1 MGHPLRDLFEYLN
14 GRSYSSYKGMKGESY
29 TIGPLGLRMT
39 RVQADPYAAPSQLRI
54 DIAET
59 KPPLPEWAISTP
71 DQRRATADYLHRFA
85 EARLPI
91 KRVDPKRGSGKEGH
105 LDIAPIGP
113 EVLERTA
120 VRVGADG
127 SVIFRISLGL
137 PARGRRI
144 QGKVCT
150 TLFFDIIAQAFKR
163 TMRVDLEALAAHIH
177 VIEDQVAL
185 RNSLADHGLVGFIAD
200 GSVLPRMSG
209 VDQRPLFDAVP
220 FVAPETLA
228 ITLDRPH
235 AGPIRGLGIPAGVT
249 VIVGG
254 GYHGKSTVLQALSR
268 SVYDHKPGDGREMC
282 VTRSS
287 AVSIRAE
294 DGRAVSGV
302 DLRPFIAD
310 LPGGRDTAQFY
321 TADASGS
328 TSQAAAIV
336 EALEAGANTLLVD
349 EDTAATNF
357 MIRDARMRRL
367 VPSDGEPITPY
378 IDRVRQL
385 AANGVSTVLV
395 IGGAGDYLDVAD
407 AVIRMDAFVPYDVT
421 AQAKAVAAELPLGD
435 AAPRAPGPW
444 PEAVRR
450 VPNPASLDP
459 SRGKHS
465 ERVYAI
471 TSRLLQFGPNE
482 IELGALSQ
490 LIDGA
495 QTRMI
500 ADALLYLA
508 RGIGDGKRDLVALL
522 DLVDETLDEGLET
535 VAAFEAVDRA
545 RPRRFEI
552 AGALNRLRVL
562 TLMGAPLHDAHL
574 DEDEDEG

>member
-1 MGHPLRDLFEYLN
+1 MGHPLRDLFERLD
-14 GRSYSSYKGMKGESY
+14 GRSYGSYKDLKGESF

-39 RVQADPYAAPSQLRI
+39 RVQADPYAAPSHLRI

-59 KPPLPEWAISTP
+59 KPPLPDWAISTP

-85 EARLPI
+85 EDRLPI

-113 EVLERTA
+113 EVLDRTA

-127 SVIFRISLGL
+127 TVIFRISLGL

-144 QGKVCT
+144 QGKGCVR
-150 TLFFDIIAQAFKR
+150 LFFDVIAQAFKR
-163 TMRVDLEALAAHIH
+163 TMRVDLEALAAHVH
-177 VIEDQVAL
+177 AIEDQVAL
-185 RNSLADHGLVGFIAD
+185 RNSLSDHNLVAFIAD

-209 VDQRPLFDAVP
+209 ADQRPLPDAVP
-220 FVAPETLA
+220 FTAPDALA
-228 ITLDRPH
+228 ITLQRPH
-235 AGPIRGLGIPAGVT
+235 GGPIRGLGVPTGVT

-268 SVYDHKPGDGREMC
+268 SVYDHAPGDGRELC
-282 VTRSS
+282 VARDS

-336 EALEAGANTLLVD
+336 EALEAGATALLID

-385 AANGVSTVLV
+385 ATNGVSSVLV
-395 IGGAGDYLDVAD
+395 VGGAGDYLDVAD
-407 AVIRMDAFVPYDVT
+407 MVIRMDAFVAHDVT
-421 AQAKAVAAELPLGD
+421 AQAKAIVAELPLGE
-435 AAPRAPGPW
+435 AAPKAPGPW
-444 PEAVRR
+444 PEAARR

-459 SRGKHS
+459 SRGKHA

-471 TSRLLQFGPNE
+471 TPRLLQFGPNE

-500 ADALLYLA
+500 ADTLLYLA

-522 DLVDETLDEGLET
+522 DLVDATLDEGLAT
-535 VAAFEAVDRA
+535 VAAYEAVDRA
-545 RPRRFEI
+545 RPRRYEI

-562 TLMGAPLHDAHL
+562 TLMGQALAIDPA
-574 DEDEDEG
+574 DEDEADS

>member
-1 MGHPLRDLFEYLN
+1 LGHPLRELFERLD
-14 GRSYSSYKGMKGESY
+14 GRSYSSYKEMKGESFA
-29 TIGPLGLRMT
+29 IGPLGLRMT

-54 DIAET
+54 DIPEM
-59 KPPLPEWAISTP
+59 KPPLPEWAIGTL

-85 EARLPI
+85 EDRLPI

-113 EVLERTA
+113 EVLDRTA

-144 QGKVCT
+144 QGKNCAR
-150 TLFFDIIAQAFKR
+150 LFFDVIAQAFKR
-163 TMRVDLEALAAHIH
+163 TMRVDLDELAAHVH
-177 VIEDQVAL
+177 AIEDQVAL
-185 RNSLADHGLVGFIAD
+185 RGMLVERDLVGFIAD
-200 GSVLPRMSG
+200 GSILPRMSG
-209 VDQRPLFDAVP
+209 ADQRPLPDAVP
-220 FVAPETLA
+220 FISPDALAVTL
-228 ITLDRPH
+228 TRPH
-235 AGPIRGLGIPAGVT
+235 GGDIRGLGVPTGVT
-249 VIVGG
+249 LIVGG

-268 SVYDHKPGDGREMC
+268 SVYDHAPGDGRELC
-282 VTRSS
+282 VARAS

-302 DLRPFIAD
+302 DLRPFISD

-336 EALEAGANTLLVD
+336 EALEAGADTLLID

-385 AANGVSTVLV
+385 AANGISSVLV
-395 IGGAGDYLDVAD
+395 VGGAGDYLDVAD
-407 AVIRMDAFVPYDVT
+407 MVLRMDAFVARDVT
-421 AQAKAVAAELPLGD
+421 AQAKALAIELPLGD
-435 AAPRAPGPW
+435 AAPKAPGPW
-444 PEAVRR
+444 PDAARR

-471 TSRLLQFGPNE
+471 TARLLQFGPNE
-482 IELGALSQ
+482 IDLGALSQ

-500 ADALLYLA
+500 ADTLLYLA

-522 DLVDETLDEGLET
+522 DLVDATLDEGLST
-535 VAAFEAVDRA
+535 VAAFETVDRA

-562 TLMGAPLHDAHL
+562 TLIGGPQPDDDDDDDA
-574 DEDEDEG
+574 DEG

>member
-1 MGHPLRDLFEYLN
+1 MGHPLRDLLERLD
-14 GRSYSSYKGMKGESY
+14 GRSYGSYKDLKGASF
-29 TIGPLGLRMT
+29 TIGPLALRLT
-39 RVQADPYAAPSQLRI
+39 RVQADPYAAPSHLRA
-54 DIAET
+54 DIEAT
-59 KPPLPEWAISTP
+59 KPALPDWAIGTA
-71 DQRRATADYLHRFA
+71 DQRRATADHLHRVLA
-85 EARLPI
+85 SKLPI

-105 LDIAPIGP
+105 LAVALAGP

-120 VRVGADG
+120 VMVRADG
-127 SVIFRISLGL
+127 AVTFRISLGL

-144 QGKVCT
+144 QGRQCAA
-150 TLFFDIIAQAFKR
+150 LFFDVIAQALKR
-163 TMRVDLEALAAHIH
+163 TMRVDLEALAAHVH
-177 VIEDQVAL
+177 AVEDQVAL
-185 RNSLADHGLVGFIAD
+185 RGQLAEKGLIAFIAD
-200 GSVLPRMSG
+200 GAVLPRLSG
-209 VDQRPLFDAVP
+209 ADQAPLPDAVP
-220 FVAPETLA
+220 FTSPDSLA
-228 ITLDRPH
+228 VELSRPH
-235 AGPIRGLGIPAGVT
+235 GPPLRGLGVPRGVT

-254 GYHGKSTVLQALSR
+254 GYHGKSTVLQALAHG
-268 SVYDHKPGDGREMC
+268 VYDHAPGDGRERC
-282 VTRSS
+282 VTLAE

-294 DGRAVSGV
+294 DGRPVSGV

-310 LPGGRDTAQFY
+310 LPGGRDTARFY

-336 EALEAGANTLLVD
+336 EALEAGAKALLID

-367 VPSDGEPITPY
+367 IPAAGEPITPF

-385 AANGVSTVLV
+385 ADNGVSSVLV

-407 AVIRMDAFVPYDVT
+407 AVIRMDAFVPCDVT
-421 AQAKAVAAELPLGD
+421 AAAQAVAAELPLSPD
-435 AAPRAPGPW
+435 AAPKAPGPW
-444 PEAVRR
+444 PAPHVR

-459 SRGKHS
+459 SRGKHA

-471 TSRLLQFGPNE
+471 TPRLLQFGRNQ

-490 LIDGA
+490 LVDGD
-495 QTRMI
+495 QTRLI

-522 DLVDETLDEGLET
+522 DLLEATLDEGLET
-535 VAAFEAVDRA
+535 VVAYEAVDRA

-552 AGALNRLRVL
+552 AGAINRLRAL
-562 TLMGAPLHDAHL
+562 RLMG
-574 DEDEDEG
+574 DEP